1 MHYYSIFQVKYILGD
16 IDGFAFTMEAYVAN
30 IGWVSCIISAFH
42 ASFLLCRNRIYIIY
56 SIYMCCILISAVKQL
71 IASKINVFVYI
82 KMCVYSINLIHLED
96 GMFRVSQTS

>member
-1 MHYYSIFQVKYILGD
+1 MHYYSIFQVKYMLGD

-42 ASFLLCRNRIYIIY
+42 ASFLLCKIGYILY
-56 SIYMCCILISAVKQL
+56 IYMCCILISAVKQL